1 MVKAVVADEA
11 RIKAFEDGVASSGA
25 PRSQVTLPS
34 FLLVFFQLRPRQRQ
48 VVAVEVDA

>member
-25 PRSQVTLPS
+25 PRSQVTLPP
-34 FLLVFFQLRPRQRQ
+34 PRSALPIASQA
-48 VVAVEVDA
+48 VAVAVEVDA

>member
-25 PRSQVTLPS
+25 LRSQVLPIAS
-34 FLLVFFQLRPRQRQ
+34 QAEPGRRRRGGGCLI
-48 VVAVEVDA
+48 

>member
-11 RIKAFEDGVASSGA
+11 RIKAFEDGVDSSGA

-34 FLLVFFQLRPRQRQ
+34 FVLVLSNRIPGSCRCRGGD
-48 VVAVEVDA
+48 V

>member
-25 PRSQVTLPS
+25 PRAQVALPPSLLLALHIASQ
-34 FLLVFFQLRPRQRQ
+34 
-48 VVAVEVDA
+48 AEA